1 MKILITWKNGNI
13 KVIHRE
19 LIEGQIS
26 IIKSYGGIEHGA
38 ETRNNKGSR

>member
-19 LIEGQIS
+19 LLDGQIS
-26 IIKSYGGIEHGA
+26 IIKSKGDVENGA